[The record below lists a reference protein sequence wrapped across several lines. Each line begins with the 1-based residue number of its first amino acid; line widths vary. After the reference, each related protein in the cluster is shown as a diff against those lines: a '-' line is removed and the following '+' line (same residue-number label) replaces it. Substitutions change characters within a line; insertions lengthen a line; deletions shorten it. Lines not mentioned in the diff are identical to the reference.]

1 MDNLP
6 GKPWKNVARFTAF
19 EDADNKRSQLLKQW
33 ETNKVQGM
41 QVKVRRTNSPAGFV
55 VKTRLH
61 PDFEPKQETKKKN
74 GKNSKRNK
82 KNSDRGK
89 FDASSSV

>member
-1 MDNLP
+1 MDNTP
-6 GKPWKNVARFTAF
+6 GKPWKNVARFSAF
-19 EDADNKRSQLLKQW
+19 EDADNKRAELLKHW
-33 ETNKVQGM
+33 EIKKVQGM

-61 PDFEPKQETKKKN
+61 PDFEPKQEKKNKN
-74 GKNSKRNK
+74 GKSSKRNK
-82 KNSDRGK
+82 KDSTRGK